1 MGVSAGFKDYLFD
14 VLAPLGKIEMSRF
27 FGLGGIKVEGQLIG
41 FTDEEKIYFRTDT
54 ETRASYVSEGGE
66 PFSFYKGKEL
76 VVTGY
81 LPIPDRLLDD
91 PEEMVRWAAR
101 AREAALNAPTA
112 VKRRQKNA
120 RAAARAAE
128 KKTRVKP
135 SKTKTRAKAKTAAK
149 ATATKTRSRPKKSKR

>member
-41 FTDEEKIYFRTDT
+41 FTDEEKIYFRTDA
-54 ETRASYVSEGGE
+54 ETRASYVEEGGE

-76 VVTGY
+76 IVTGY
-81 LPIPDRLLDD
+81 LTIPDRLLDE

-120 RAAARAAE
+120 RAAARAAAE
-128 KKTRVKP
+128 KKAAKKLRPKA
-135 SKTKTRAKAKTAAK
+135 RAKPRAKTPKRK
-149 ATATKTRSRPKKSKR
+149 ARAKKSKR